1 MNHADDTLS
10 FRKALGRFPTG
21 VAFVATQAPD
31 GSDIGIL
38 INSFTSV
45 SLHPRLVLWSLDQRS
60 AVRSVFT
67 EASSFAISILT
78 GAQRQLLTELGRP
91 RETRFEGVAIRRGLG
106 GAPVLLDAAAG
117 FECTREKV
125 IPAGDHDLIMGRV
138 EHFELC
144 DLPPLAFLAGQY
156 GHVEIAA

>member
-1 MNHADDTLS
+1 MNHANDTLS
-10 FRKALGRFPTG
+10 YRKALGRFPTG

-45 SLHPRLVLWSLDQRS
+45 SLDPRLVLWSLDQRS
-60 AVRSVFT
+60 SVRAIFVG
-67 EASSFAISILT
+67 ASNFAISILT
-78 GAQRQLLTELGRP
+78 GAQRQLLAELSRP
-91 RETRFEGVAIRRGLG
+91 RETRFQGVAIRRGIG
-106 GAPVLLDAAAG
+106 GAPVLVDAAAG
-117 FECTREKV
+117 FECTCERV
-125 IPAGDHDLIMGRV
+125 ISAGDHDLIMGRV
-138 EHFELC
+138 ENFELC